1 MRLLALLLA
10 IAAPLLIAMPLPP
23 IVTMSNQL
31 LAILGWGVVMLVA
44 PAPALQPATLR
55 AVAPLLAVFA
65 MAAIGCAASI
75 AAGGMPSPPGI
86 GVLGILL
93 LGAAVTLHGTSA
105 GAADPV
111 AFLRPFT
118 IVLVF
123 AGVVGALTAVL
134 QIFAPDLLPV
144 KIVVPPNLP
153 GRASGNIG
161 QSNHLAD
168 HILWGLIALVPLAR
182 AWRADAPRTRVT
194 HAARAGWAAA
204 ALVMILGLVL
214 SGSRMALIALLFMAL
229 WGALDRR
236 LSGSVRIGLLA
247 SPVAWGLMLWVTGW
261 WIAHYTHLGLSLT
274 DRGNAGVTAYRADIW
289 RATLML
295 IRDQPWLGVGW
306 GEFNF
311 AWSLTPLSIEA
322 RAGGLMDNT
331 HNLPLQLAVE
341 LGVPAALV
349 MMGLL
354 LWALGW
360 AMRRVGRLPG
370 EVGVGAQGMLLIVL
384 AMGVHSMFEY
394 PLWYSYLLL
403 PTAWAFGLA
412 LGAATRAGAPA
423 EPADAP
429 APPLRAWRALGLMM
443 TVLAASACL
452 DYFNIVSLFRPR
464 ADSAPLEE
472 RIRSAQASPLFSNQG
487 DLVAIME
494 HRATAEELPL
504 IQRSS
509 RILVTSRL
517 LFVWSNLLQDQ
528 GQTDKARFLAARMR
542 EFNLVGA
549 RDWFDVCN
557 DPAVAIKP
565 FQCLPPEHPVS
576 WRDFR

>member
-10 IAAPLLIAMPLPP
+10 VAAPLVMAMPLPP
-23 IVTMSNQL
+23 IVTMGNQL

-44 PAPALQPATLR
+44 PAPALERATLR
-55 AVAPLLAVFA
+55 AAAPLLAVFA
-65 MAAIGCAASI
+65 MAAIGCVASI
-75 AAGGMPSPPGI
+75 LMGGLPSPPGNGQL
-86 GVLGILL
+86 GVLLL
-93 LGAAVTLHGTSA
+93 AAAVTLHGTAA
-105 GAADPV
+105 GAAGPV
-111 AFLRPFT
+111 GFLRPFAMAM
-118 IVLVF
+118 LA

-134 QIFAPDLLPV
+134 QIFAPHLLPEA
-144 KIVVPPNLP
+144 IVVLPNLP

-168 HILWGLIALVPLAR
+168 YLLWGLIAIVPLAR
-182 AWRADAPRTRVT
+182 AWRADAPRSRVT

-204 ALVMILGLVL
+204 ALLMIFGLVL
-214 SGSRMALIALLFMAL
+214 SGSRMALIALLLMAL

-236 LSGSVRIGLLA
+236 LSGPVRIALVA
-247 SPVAWGLMLWVTGW
+247 SPVVWGLLLWVTGW
-261 WIAHYTHLGLSLT
+261 WIAHYTNLGQSLT
-274 DRGNAGVTAYRADIW
+274 DRGNAGLTAYRGETW
-289 RATLML
+289 RAALVL
-295 IRDQPWLGVGW
+295 IREQPWLGVGW
-306 GEFNF
+306 GQFNF

-331 HNLPLQLAVE
+331 HDLPLQLAVE

-354 LWALGW
+354 LGALGW
-360 AMRRVGRLPG
+360 AFARVRRLPG
-370 EVGVGAQGMLLIVL
+370 EAGIGARAMLLIVL

-403 PTAWAFGLA
+403 PTTWAFGLA
-412 LGAATRAGAPA
+412 LGVAAAARKPA
-423 EPADAP
+423 VV
-429 APPLRAWRALGLMM
+429 APPLRAWRALGLLM

-452 DYFNIVSLFRPR
+452 DYLTIVSLFRPH
-464 ADSAPLEE
+464 ADAAPLED
-472 RIRSAQASPLFSNQG
+472 RIARAQMSPLFSNQA
-487 DLVAIME
+487 DLVAIMA
-494 HRATAEELPL
+494 HKATAQELPL
-504 IQRSS
+504 IQRSA
-509 RILVTSRL
+509 RIVVNSRL
-517 LFVWSNLLQDQ
+517 LYLWSNLLQEQ

-549 RDWFDVCN
+549 RDWFNVCS
-557 DPAVAIKP
+557 DPAVAAKP